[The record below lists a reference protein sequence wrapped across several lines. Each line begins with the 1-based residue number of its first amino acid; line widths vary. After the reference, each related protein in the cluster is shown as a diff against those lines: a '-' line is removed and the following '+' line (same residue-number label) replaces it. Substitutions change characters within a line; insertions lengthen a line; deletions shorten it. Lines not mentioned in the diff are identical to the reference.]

1 MASSHGHLPM
11 FSGSAAEWDVFAEQ
25 LTYYFVANGID
36 DADKKRAI
44 LLSACGTITYKLLK
58 TLVAPAE
65 LTAKSFAELV
75 QLAKEHYTP
84 KPSVIMCRFRF
95 NTSVRQDGESITRF
109 VTRLRDLA
117 SLCEYGD
124 SVKEL
129 IRDRL
134 VCGVRDDALQR
145 TLLAVAKLTYD
156 KAYELAVLHE
166 SAAQNSC
173 LLSSS
178 STTPVHYVDPDPPHK
193 DMRLG
198 KPCYRCGWKH
208 SATTCHFKDVVC
220 NFCYKKGHIQRVC
233 QSRLRQRSPSSPPVN
248 PTKGQQPRTHKVEE
262 GPESPS
268 SAVDTEDTTTTQQT
282 PPPEPF
288 PVDYNVFVVG
298 TDKKVDP
305 YLATVTINGATQL
318 MEIDT
323 GSALTLISQA
333 TFSKLWPDGNA
344 PHLESTAVRLRTYS
358 GEEIEVVGR
367 AVVRVRCG
375 GQVAEDLGLVVVRAC
390 SVGIGWVG

>member
-1 MASSHGHLPM
+1 MASIHGHLPM
-11 FSGSAAEWDVFAEQ
+11 FSDSAAEWDVFAEQ

-65 LTAKSFAELV
+65 LTAKLFAELV

-109 VTRLRDLA
+109 VTRLHNLA

-166 SAAQNSC
+166 SAAQNSR

-198 KPCYRCGWKH
+198 KPCYQCGGKH
-208 SATTCHFKDVVC
+208 SATTCHFKDVVNLLC
-220 NFCYKKGHIQRVC
+220 ASLTEQFVTRDRG
-233 QSRLRQRSPSSPPVN
+233 
-248 PTKGQQPRTHKVEE
+248 PTHNN
-262 GPESPS
+262 
-268 SAVDTEDTTTTQQT
+268 
-282 PPPEPF
+282 
-288 PVDYNVFVVG
+288 Y
-298 TDKKVDP
+298 
-305 YLATVTINGATQL
+305 
-318 MEIDT
+318 
-323 GSALTLISQA
+323 
-333 TFSKLWPDGNA
+333 
-344 PHLESTAVRLRTYS
+344 
-358 GEEIEVVGR
+358 
-367 AVVRVRCG
+367 
-375 GQVAEDLGLVVVRAC
+375 
-390 SVGIGWVG
+390 

>member
-1 MASSHGHLPM
+1 MASIHGHLPM

-25 LTYYFVANGID
+25 LTYYFVANGIA

-44 LLSACGTITYKLLK
+44 LLSACGTITYKLMK

-84 KPSVIMCRFRF
+84 KPSVIMFRFRF

-134 VCGVRDDALQR
+134 VCGVRDDALER

-166 SAAQNSC
+166 LAAQNSR
-173 LLSSS
+173 LLSYLIC
-178 STTPVHYVDPDPPHK
+178 TVKPLIMDTPK
-193 DMRLG
+193 SG
-198 KPCYRCGWKH
+198 KPPYNGQTVCPL
-208 SATTCHFKDVVC
+208 STHF
-220 NFCYKKGHIQRVC
+220 YPSKKGQPLTKC
-233 QSRLRQRSPSSPPVN
+233 SSP
-248 PTKGQQPRTHKVEE
+248 
-262 GPESPS
+262 
-268 SAVDTEDTTTTQQT
+268 
-282 PPPEPF
+282 
-288 PVDYNVFVVG
+288 
-298 TDKKVDP
+298 
-305 YLATVTINGATQL
+305 
-318 MEIDT
+318 M
-323 GSALTLISQA
+323 
-333 TFSKLWPDGNA
+333 
-344 PHLESTAVRLRTYS
+344 
-358 GEEIEVVGR
+358 
-367 AVVRVRCG
+367 
-375 GQVAEDLGLVVVRAC
+375 
-390 SVGIGWVG
+390 

>member
-1 MASSHGHLPM
+1 MASIHGHLPM

-44 LLSACGTITYKLLK
+44 LLSACGTITYKLLE

-65 LTAKSFAELV
+65 LTAKLFAELV
-75 QLAKEHYTP
+75 QLAKGHYIP
-84 KPSVIMCRFRF
+84 RSEAVRHHVPCFRF

-117 SLCEYGD
+117 SLCEYRD

-166 SAAQNSC
+166 SAAQNSR

-198 KPCYRCGWKH
+198 KPCYRCGGKH

-220 NFCYKKGHIQRVC
+220 KLLLQRKDISNVC
-233 QSRLRQRSPSSPPVN
+233 VRAVFVSATHHLRQS
-248 PTKGQQPRTHKVEE
+248 
-262 GPESPS
+262 
-268 SAVDTEDTTTTQQT
+268 TQ
-282 PPPEPF
+282 
-288 PVDYNVFVVG
+288 
-298 TDKKVDP
+298 
-305 YLATVTINGATQL
+305 
-318 MEIDT
+318 
-323 GSALTLISQA
+323 
-333 TFSKLWPDGNA
+333 
-344 PHLESTAVRLRTYS
+344 R
-358 GEEIEVVGR
+358 R
-367 AVVRVRCG
+367 ANN
-375 GQVAEDLGLVVVRAC
+375 LVHTR
-390 SVGIGWVG
+390 